1 MRTSAPRHPPHPH
14 ARTGLSV
21 VEVLVALMLVSIGLM
36 GIAGSTAL
44 ALRTTLDSAHRR
56 EAAQRAASRIAL
68 LSANGCRRSVAGSAS
83 DTNGQVSEHWT
94 IGPPVNGFAVVT
106 DSVSWLSARG
116 PQSFFLASAITC

>member
-1 MRTSAPRHPPHPH
+1 MRTSAPRHQPHLH
-14 ARTGLSV
+14 AGLSV

-68 LSANGCRRSVAGSAS
+68 LSANGCRRSVTGSTTDAVR
-83 DTNGQVSEHWT
+83 QVSEHWT
-94 IGPPVNGFAVVT
+94 IGSPLNGFAEVT
-106 DSVSWLSARG
+106 DSVSWMSTRG
-116 PQSFFLASAITC
+116 PRAFFLASAITC